1 MQRMRIPLIGGL
13 LAALVIGLAL
23 LANGL
28 RTPDA
33 WEGDACAKLARAQ
46 AETASQA
53 RLAGEAAKKQMLEA
67 WEAEY
72 RQQALELKCG
82 FAAWSVS
89 PTTSATPSSTPSAT
103 PTQKAPNADSWKPH
117 YFTLDKGKVSRRAFG
132 PAVTGNLAEVK
143 EEFAERMK
151 ADLALLCANGGLILN
166 GEDGGADCV
175 KSLLKSKEARDA
187 YYDEV
192 MDAVKTMKVET
203 LGRQPVKSAYMVVGS
218 DGIPR
223 VLEWST
229 YRESSYRT
237 LTVTTKS
244 GDVVRFRLECG
255 FQWDTGVPAKGKPGT
270 PTKKP
275 HAPAPECVAGEGR
288 DEEANCKPPKTTP
301 SPSAS
306 TSTPPATPTATPT
319 PTPSETPSMTPT
331 PSPSSTPT
339 STPSCVEKECET
351 APAAPPNRPTPST
364 TPTRSPETTPPARPS
379 QPANTTTPPV
389 RAPSASAVPTPT
401 RSVPQAP
408 QPSPTATGSISPP
421 ED

>member
-28 RTPDA
+28 RTPGA
-33 WEGDACAKLARAQ
+33 WEGDVCAKLARSQ

-53 RLAGEAAKKQMLEA
+53 RLAGEAASKRMLED

-82 FAAWSVS
+82 FATGALS

-103 PTQKAPNADSWKPH
+103 PTEQAPNADSWKPH

-143 EEFAERMK
+143 EEFAKRMK
-151 ADLALLCANGGLILN
+151 ADPALLCANGGLILN

-175 KSLLKSKEARDA
+175 KALLKSKKARDA
-187 YYDEV
+187 YYDKV
-192 MDAVKTMKVET
+192 MSAVKTMKVET
-203 LGRQPVKSAYMVVGS
+203 LGRQPVNSAYMVVGS

-270 PTKKP
+270 PPKKP
-275 HAPAPECVAGEGR
+275 HTPAPECVAGEGR

-301 SPSAS
+301 SPSPS
-306 TSTPPATPTATPT
+306 TSTTPPVTPT
-319 PTPSETPSMTPT
+319 PTPSETPSTTPTPTPT
-331 PSPSSTPT
+331 PSSTPP

-351 APAAPPNRPTPST
+351 APTPTVSRDKPT
-364 TPTRSPETTPPARPS
+364 ATPTRSPETSPPARPS
-379 QPANTTTPPV
+379 QPANTATPTV
-389 RAPSASAVPTPT
+389 RAPSASAVPKPT
-401 RSVPQAP
+401 ASVPQAP
-408 QPSPTATGSISPP
+408 QPSPTATGSIKAP
-421 ED
+421 D